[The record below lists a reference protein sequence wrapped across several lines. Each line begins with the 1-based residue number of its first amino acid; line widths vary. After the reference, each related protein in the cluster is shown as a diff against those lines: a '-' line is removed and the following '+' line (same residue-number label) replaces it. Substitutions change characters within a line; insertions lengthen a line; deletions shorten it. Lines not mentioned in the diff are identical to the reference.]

1 VNGLL
6 ATLLL
11 GATWMVPFALLLA
24 CLAGAVRDA
33 MPRLLWLAPLPGL
46 AAAALSL
53 GAPALELG
61 AGRLGL
67 VFELD
72 GPGALLLGVAALLW
86 SAAGAYAASYMRD
99 TTKPGRFV
107 ACWLLACT
115 GCLGVFVA
123 GDLVSLYA
131 MLAMLTLG
139 ASGLVIHDETP
150 QAWRSGSI
158 YLVLALL
165 AESVL
170 LVGLVMLAGE
180 IPGDSLSLRDAAAAL
195 AVSPDRDL
203 ILTLLVAGLGTKAG
217 LVPMHVWMPL
227 AHAAAPVPAS
237 AVLSGAVVKVGII
250 GLIRFLP
257 LSEAVPD
264 WGFVLTTAGFLTAF
278 YAVAI
283 GLTQR
288 HPKAVLAYSSVSQ
301 MGVVAAVLGMGL
313 AAGDAKAGMAAA
325 FYASHHVLVKG
336 ALFLSVGVIAAS
348 GPGRRA
354 MVLAPAMLLCLGL
367 GGLPFTGGAIAKYAV
382 KDQLDVG
389 VVGWLAAASAVGTT
403 LLMLH
408 FFRRLA
414 AYGSEDAQ
422 AKASMGLSWP
432 WLAMAAAA
440 LVLPWLLHP
449 LTGLGPTM
457 AAIAPKALW
466 ASLWPVALGAA
477 LAFALRGWAERLPKI
492 PQGDIAEAID
502 HASRA
507 ALAAG
512 PLYDRFDGV
521 IRGWPS
527 ATLAL
532 LLTAIAF
539 GAALIIPWT

>member
-1 VNGLL
+1 
-6 ATLLL
+6 
-11 GATWMVPFALLLA
+11 
-24 CLAGAVRDA
+24 
-33 MPRLLWLAPLPGL
+33 
-46 AAAALSL
+46 
-53 GAPALELG
+53 
-61 AGRLGL
+61 
-67 VFELD
+67 
-72 GPGALLLGVAALLW
+72 
-86 SAAGAYAASYMRD
+86 
-99 TTKPGRFV
+99 
-107 ACWLLACT
+107 
-115 GCLGVFVA
+115 
-123 GDLVSLYA
+123 
-131 MLAMLTLG
+131 
-139 ASGLVIHDETP
+139 
-150 QAWRSGSI
+150 
-158 YLVLALL
+158 
-165 AESVL
+165 
-170 LVGLVMLAGE
+170 
-180 IPGDSLSLRDAAAAL
+180 
-195 AVSPDRDL
+195 
-203 ILTLLVAGLGTKAG
+203 
-217 LVPMHVWMPL
+217 MHVWMPL

-257 LSEAVPD
+257 LSEALPD
-264 WGFVLTTAGFLTAF
+264 WGLVLTAVGFVTAF

-313 AAGDAKAGMAAA
+313 AAGDATAGMAAA

-348 GPGRRA
+348 GAGRRA
-354 MVLAPAMLLCLGL
+354 VVLVPALLLCLGL

-408 FFRRLA
+408 FFKRLA
-414 AYGSEDAQ
+414 SYGSDDPQ
-422 AKASMGLSWP
+422 ASATAGLRWP

-449 LTGLGPTM
+449 MTGLGPTV
-457 AAIAPKALW
+457 ASIAPKALW
-466 ASLWPVALGAA
+466 ASLWPVALGAG

-507 ALAAG
+507 ALAGG

-521 IRGWPS
+521 IRAWPA

-539 GAALIIPWT
+539 GAALIFPWT

>member
-1 VNGLL
+1 MSGSM

-11 GATWMVPFALLLA
+11 GATWAAPLALLLA
-24 CLAGAVRDA
+24 CLSGTLRRA
-33 MPRLLWLAPLPGL
+33 MPRLLALAPLPAF
-46 AAAALSL
+46 AAAAFALQ
-53 GAPALELG
+53 APALELG
-61 AGRLGL
+61 AGRLRL
-67 VFELD
+67 IFELD

-86 SAAGAYAASYMRD
+86 SAAGGYAASYMRG
-99 TTKPGRFV
+99 TPNPGRFV
-107 ACWLLACT
+107 ACWLMACT

-195 AVSPDRDL
+195 VDSPRRNL
-203 ILTLLVAGLGTKAG
+203 IMALLVAGFGTKAG

-237 AVLSGAVVKVGII
+237 SVLSGAVVKVGII

-257 LSEAVPD
+257 LSEATPD
-264 WGFVLTTAGFLTAF
+264 WGFVLTASGFVTAF

-301 MGVVAAVLGMGL
+301 MGVVVAVLGMGL
-313 AAGDAKAGMAAA
+313 AAGDASAGIAAA

-348 GPGRRA
+348 GAGRRA
-354 MVLAPAMLLCLGL
+354 VVLVPAMLLCLGL

-382 KDQLDVG
+382 KAQLDVG

-408 FFRRLA
+408 FFSRLA
-414 AYGSEDAQ
+414 SYGNEDLQ
-422 AKASMGLSWP
+422 GKASWGITTP
-432 WLAMAAAA
+432 WLAMATAA
-440 LVLPWLLHP
+440 LVLPWLLYP
-449 LTGLGPTM
+449 MTGLGP
-457 AAIAPKALW
+457 AVEAIAPRALW
-466 ASLWPVALGAA
+466 ASLWPVALGAG
-477 LAFALRGWAERLPKI
+477 LAFALRGWAERLPRI
-492 PQGDIAEAID
+492 PQGDIAEVID
-502 HASRA
+502 HAARA
-507 ALAAG
+507 AMAG
-512 PLYDRFDGV
+512 GLRFDRFDAV
-521 IRGWPS
+521 IRAWPA

-539 GAALIIPWT
+539 GAALIAP

>member
-1 VNGLL
+1 MSDPT

-11 GATWMVPFALLLA
+11 GATWAVPLALLLA
-24 CLAGAVRDA
+24 CASGGLRRV
-33 MPRLLWLAPLPGL
+33 MPRLLVLAPMPAL
-46 AAAALSL
+46 AAAIFAMQ
-53 GAPALELG
+53 APALQIG
-61 AGRLGL
+61 AGRLRL

-72 GPGALLLGVAALLW
+72 GSGALLLGVASLLW
-86 SAAGAYAASYMRD
+86 IAAGAYAATYMRD
-99 TTKPGRFV
+99 TSNPGRFV
-107 ACWLLACT
+107 ACWLMALT

-150 QAWRSGSI
+150 RAWRSGSI

-180 IPGDSLSLRDAAAAL
+180 IPGDSLAIRDAAAAL
-195 AVSPDRDL
+195 ASSPQRDL
-203 ILTLLVAGLGTKAG
+203 ILALLVAGFGTKAG

-237 AVLSGAVVKVGII
+237 SVLSGAVVKVGII

-257 LSEAVPD
+257 LSNSLPD
-264 WGFVLTTAGFLTAF
+264 WGLMLTVAGFVTAF
-278 YAVAI
+278 YGVAI

-313 AAGDAKAGMAAA
+313 AAGDATAGIAAA

-336 ALFLSVGVIAAS
+336 ALFLSVGVIAYTGAA
-348 GPGRRA
+348 RRA
-354 MVLAPAMLLCLGL
+354 TVLIPAALLCLGL
-367 GGLPFTGGAIAKYAV
+367 GGLPFTGGAIAKFAV
-382 KDQLDVG
+382 KDQLDVD
-389 VVGWLAAASAVGTT
+389 VVGWLAAASAAGTT

-408 FFRRLA
+408 FLGRLA
-414 AYGSEDAQ
+414 RSGAEDSRAT
-422 AKASMGLSWP
+422 ASAGLSVP
-432 WLAMAAAA
+432 WLAMAVAA
-440 LVLPWLLHP
+440 LVLPWLLYP
-449 LTGLGPTM
+449 ATGLGPV
-457 AAIAPKALW
+457 AEAIGPKALW
-466 ASLWPVALGAA
+466 AALWPVAIGAG
-477 LAFALRGWAERLPKI
+477 LAFALRGWAERMPRI
-492 PQGDIAEAID
+492 PEGDIAEAID
-502 HASRA
+502 HGSRA
-507 ALAAG
+507 ALG
-512 PLYDRFDGV
+512 WGTHFDRLDAV
-521 IRGWPS
+521 IRDWPA

-539 GAALIIPWT
+539 GVALIIL

>member
-1 VNGLL
+1 
-6 ATLLL
+6 
-11 GATWMVPFALLLA
+11 M
-24 CLAGAVRDA
+24 
-33 MPRLLWLAPLPGL
+33 
-46 AAAALSL
+46 
-53 GAPALELG
+53 
-61 AGRLGL
+61 
-67 VFELD
+67 
-72 GPGALLLGVAALLW
+72 
-86 SAAGAYAASYMRD
+86 
-99 TTKPGRFV
+99 
-107 ACWLLACT
+107 ACT

-139 ASGLVIHDETP
+139 ATGLVIHDETE

-180 IPGDSLSLRDAAAAL
+180 IPGDSLSLRDAATAL
-195 AVSPDRDL
+195 ARSPDRNL
-203 ILTLLVAGLGTKAG
+203 ILALLVAGLGTKAG

-257 LSEAVPD
+257 LPMAMPD
-264 WGFVLTTAGFLTAF
+264 WGFVLTAAGFVTAY

-313 AAGDAKAGMAAA
+313 AAGDATAGMAAA

-354 MVLAPAMLLCLGL
+354 MVLVPAMLLCLGL

-382 KDQLDVG
+382 KDQLDVD

-408 FFRRLA
+408 FYRRLA
-414 AYGSEDAQ
+414 AYGSDDAQ
-422 AKASMGLSWP
+422 AKASMGLRWP

-449 LTGLGPTM
+449 MTGLGPTV

-466 ASLWPVALGAA
+466 ASLWPVALGAGLA
-477 LAFALRGWAERLPKI
+477 LALRGWAERLPTI

-507 ALAAG
+507 ALAGG

-521 IRGWPS
+521 IRTWPA

-539 GAALIIPWT
+539 GAALIFPWT

>member
-1 VNGLL
+1 MSDHT

-11 GATWMVPFALLLA
+11 SATWGLPLALLFA
-24 CLAGAVRDA
+24 CLSGSLRRA
-33 MPRLLWLAPLPGL
+33 MPRLLVLAPLPAL
-46 AAAALSL
+46 AAAAFALH
-53 GAPALELG
+53 APALEIG
-61 AGRLGL
+61 AGRLRL
-67 VFELD
+67 IFELD

-86 SAAGAYAASYMRD
+86 SAAGAYAATYMRD
-99 TTKPGRFV
+99 TPNPGRFV
-107 ACWLLACT
+107 ACWLMACT

-139 ASGLVIHDETP
+139 ASGLVIHDETA

-180 IPGDSLSLRDAAAAL
+180 IPGDSLRLRDAAAAL
-195 AVSPDRDL
+195 ADSPRRDL
-203 ILTLLVAGLGTKAG
+203 IMALLVAGFGTKAG

-237 AVLSGAVVKVGII
+237 SVLSGAVVKVGII

-264 WGFVLTTAGFLTAF
+264 WGFVLTTVGFVTAF

-301 MGVVAAVLGMGL
+301 MGVVVAVLGMGL
-313 AAGDAKAGMAAA
+313 AAGDATAGIAAA

-348 GPGRRA
+348 GSGRRA
-354 MVLAPAMLLCLGL
+354 VVLVPAMLLCLGL

-382 KDQLDVG
+382 KAQLDVG
-389 VVGWLAAASAVGTT
+389 VVGWLAAASAIGTT

-408 FFRRLA
+408 FFSRLA
-414 AYGSEDAQ
+414 SYGSDDTR
-422 AKASMGLSWP
+422 ASASPGLTVP

-449 LTGLGPTM
+449 MTGLGPTVG
-457 AAIAPKALW
+457 AIAPKALW
-466 ASLWPVALGAA
+466 ASLWSVALGAG
-477 LAFALRGWAERLPKI
+477 LAFALRGWAERLPQI
-492 PQGDIAEAID
+492 PQGDIAEVID
-502 HASRA
+502 DAARA
-507 ALAAG
+507 ALAGGAG
-512 PLYDRFDGV
+512 YDRFDAV
-521 IRGWPS
+521 IRTWPA

-532 LLTAIAF
+532 LLTSIAF
-539 GAALIIPWT
+539 GVALIFPWT

>member
-1 VNGLL
+1 MSGQA

-11 GATWMVPFALLLA
+11 GATWAVPLALLFA
-24 CLAGAVRDA
+24 GMAGALRRVL
-33 MPRLLWLAPLPGL
+33 PRLLVLAPIPAL
-46 AAAALSL
+46 AAAAF
-53 GAPALELG
+53 AMETPALQIG
-61 AGRLGL
+61 TGRLRL

-72 GPGALLLGVAALLW
+72 RPGALLLGVASLLW
-86 SAAGAYAASYMRD
+86 IAAGAYAGTYMRD
-99 TTKPGRFV
+99 TSSPGRFV
-107 ACWLLACT
+107 ACWLMALT

-139 ASGLVIHDETP
+139 ASGLVIHDQTP
-150 QAWRSGSI
+150 RAWRAGSI

-180 IPGDSLSLRDAAAAL
+180 IPGDSLGVRDAATAL
-195 AVSPDRDL
+195 ATSSQRDL
-203 ILTLLVAGLGTKAG
+203 ILALLVAGLGTKAG

-227 AHAAAPVPAS
+227 AHGAAPVPAS
-237 AVLSGAVVKVGII
+237 SVLSGAVVKVGII

-257 LSEAVPD
+257 LSNSLPD
-264 WGFVLTTAGFLTAF
+264 WGLMLTAAGFVTAF
-278 YAVAI
+278 YGVAI

-301 MGVVAAVLGMGL
+301 MGVVVAVLGMGL
-313 AAGDAKAGMAAA
+313 AAGDATAAIAAA

-336 ALFLSVGVIAAS
+336 ALFLSVGVIAYS
-348 GPGRRA
+348 GAGSRKA
-354 MVLAPAMLLCLGL
+354 VLIPAALLCLGL

-389 VVGWLAAASAVGTT
+389 LVGWLAAASAAGTT

-408 FFRRLA
+408 FLGRLA
-414 AYGSEDAQ
+414 KSGAEDPRAT
-422 AKASMGLSWP
+422 ASPGLTVP
-432 WLAMAAAA
+432 WLAMAVAA
-440 LVLPWLLHP
+440 LVLPWLLYP
-449 LTGLGPTM
+449 GTGLAPTA
-457 AAIAPKALW
+457 AAIELKALW
-466 ASLWPVALGAA
+466 SSLWPVALGAG
-477 LAFALRGWAERLPKI
+477 LSFASRAWLEKLPRI
-492 PQGDIAEAID
+492 PEGDIAEAID
-502 HASRA
+502 LGSRA
-507 ALAAG
+507 ALGWGARF
-512 PLYDRFDGV
+512 DRFDAV
-521 IRGWPS
+521 IRDWPA

-539 GAALIIPWT
+539 AAALIIL

>member
-1 VNGLL
+1 MTGPL

-11 GATWMVPFALLLA
+11 GATWAAPFALLLA
-24 CLAGAVRDA
+24 CLAGAARRA

-46 AAAALSL
+46 AAAAF
-53 GAPALELG
+53 APAAPAFEIG
-61 AGRLGL
+61 AGRLRL
-67 VFELD
+67 LFELD

-86 SAAGAYAASYMRD
+86 SAAGAYAAAYMRN
-99 TTKPGRFV
+99 TPQPGRFV
-107 ACWLLACT
+107 ACWLMACT

-131 MLAMLTLG
+131 TLAMLTLG

-170 LVGLVMLAGE
+170 LVALVMLAGE

-195 AVSPDRDL
+195 ADSPRRNL
-203 ILTLLVAGLGTKAG
+203 IMALLVAGFGTKAG

-264 WGFVLTTAGFLTAF
+264 WGLVLTAAGFVTAF

-313 AAGDAKAGMAAA
+313 AAGDATAGMAAA

-336 ALFLSVGVIAAS
+336 ALFLSVGVIAAC
-348 GPGRRA
+348 GPGQRA
-354 MVLAPAMLLCLGL
+354 MVLVPAVLLCLGL

-403 LLMLH
+403 LLML
-408 FFRRLA
+408 L
-414 AYGSEDAQ
+414 
-422 AKASMGLSWP
+422 WP

-449 LTGLGPTM
+449 MTGLGPTM

-466 ASLWPVALGAA
+466 ASLWPVALGAGV
-477 LAFALRGWAERLPKI
+477 AFALRGWAERLPKI

-507 ALAAG
+507 ALAGG

-521 IRGWPS
+521 IRAWPA

-539 GAALIIPWT
+539 GAALIFPWT

>member
-1 VNGLL
+1 VNGSL

-11 GATWMVPFALLLA
+11 GATWMVPLVLLLA
-24 CLAGAVRDA
+24 CLSAAVRGA
-33 MPRLLWLAPLPGL
+33 MPRLLWLAPLPAL
-46 AAAALSL
+46 AAAALTL
-53 GAPALELG
+53 GAPALEMG
-61 AGRLGL
+61 ADRLRL

-86 SAAGAYAASYMRD
+86 SAAGAYAATYMRD
-99 TTKPGRFV
+99 TAKPGRFV
-107 ACWLLACT
+107 ACWLMACT

-131 MLAMLTLG
+131 MLAILTLG

-180 IPGDSLSLRDAAAAL
+180 IPGDSLRLRDAAVAL
-195 AVSPDRDL
+195 AGSPDRDL
-203 ILTLLVAGLGTKAG
+203 ILALLVAGFGTKAG

-257 LSEAVPD
+257 LSEAAPD
-264 WGFVLTTAGFLTAF
+264 WGLVLAAAGFVTAF

-313 AAGDAKAGMAAA
+313 AAGDATAGMAAA

-348 GPGRRA
+348 GAGRRA
-354 MVLAPAMLLCLGL
+354 VVRVPALLLCLGL
-367 GGLPFTGGAIAKYAV
+367 GGLPFTGGATAKYAV

-389 VVGWLAAASAVGTT
+389 MVGWLAAASAVGTT

-408 FFRRLA
+408 FFSRLA
-414 AYGSEDAQ
+414 AFGSDDPR
-422 AKASMGLSWP
+422 ASASLGLRWP

-449 LTGLGPTM
+449 LTGLGSTL
-457 AAIAPKALW
+457 ASIAPQALW
-466 ASLWPVALGAA
+466 ASLWPVALGAG

-507 ALAAG
+507 AMAG
-512 PLYDRFDGV
+512 GPFYDRFDGV
-521 IRGWPS
+521 IRGWPA

-539 GAALIIPWT
+539 GAALIVT

>member
-1 VNGLL
+1 MNGPL

-11 GATWMVPFALLLA
+11 GATWAAPFALLLA
-24 CLAGAVRDA
+24 CMAGAVRRA
-33 MPRLLWLAPLPGL
+33 MPQLLWLAPLPGL
-46 AAAALSL
+46 AAAAF
-53 GAPALELG
+53 APAAPAFEIG
-61 AGRLGL
+61 AGRLRL
-67 VFELD
+67 LFELD

-86 SAAGAYAASYMRD
+86 SAAGAYAATYMRD
-99 TTKPGRFV
+99 TPNPGRFV
-107 ACWLLACT
+107 ACWLMACT

-131 MLAMLTLG
+131 TLAMLTLG

-195 AVSPDRDL
+195 ADSPRRNL
-203 ILTLLVAGLGTKAG
+203 IMALLVAGFGTKAG

-264 WGFVLTTAGFLTAF
+264 WGLVLTSAGFVTAF

-313 AAGDAKAGMAAA
+313 AAGDATAGMAAA

-336 ALFLSVGVIAAS
+336 ALFLSVGVIAAC
-348 GPGRRA
+348 GPGQRA
-354 MVLAPAMLLCLGL
+354 VVLVPAVLLCLGL

-414 AYGSEDAQ
+414 SYGNEDPQ
-422 AKASMGLSWP
+422 AGATAGLRWP

-449 LTGLGPTM
+449 MTGLGPTM

-466 ASLWPVALGAA
+466 ASLWPVALGAG

-507 ALAAG
+507 ALAGG

-521 IRGWPS
+521 IRAWPA

-539 GAALIIPWT
+539 GAALIFPWT

>member
-1 VNGLL
+1 MSAHTG
-6 ATLLL
+6 TLLL
-11 GATWMVPFALLLA
+11 GATWAMPFALLVA
-24 CLAGAVRDA
+24 CLSGAVRRA
-33 MPRLLWLAPLPGL
+33 MPRWLWLAPLPAL
-46 AAAALSL
+46 AAAAFALHS
-53 GAPALELG
+53 PALEIG
-61 AGRLGL
+61 AGRLRL
-67 VFELD
+67 IFELD

-86 SAAGAYAASYMRD
+86 SAAGGYAATYMRD
-99 TTKPGRFV
+99 TRNGARFA
-107 ACWLLACT
+107 ACWLMACT

-139 ASGLVIHDETP
+139 ASGLVIHDETA
-150 QAWRSGSI
+150 QAWRSGAI

-180 IPGDSLSLRDAAAAL
+180 IPGDSLRLRDAAAAL
-195 AVSPDRDL
+195 AGSPDRDL
-203 ILTLLVAGLGTKAG
+203 ILTLLVAGFGTKAG

-237 AVLSGAVVKVGII
+237 SVLSGAVVKVGII

-257 LSEAVPD
+257 LSEAEPD
-264 WGFVLTTAGFLTAF
+264 WGFVLTAAGFVTAF
-278 YAVAI
+278 YGVAI

-301 MGVVAAVLGMGL
+301 MGVVVAVLGMGL
-313 AAGDAKAGMAAA
+313 AAGDATAGMAAA

-348 GPGRRA
+348 ATGQRA
-354 MVLAPAMLLCLGL
+354 LVLVPAMLLCLGL

-382 KDQLDVG
+382 KAQLDVG

-408 FFRRLA
+408 FFSRLA
-414 AYGSEDAQ
+414 SLGADDPQ
-422 AKASMGLSWP
+422 ATAPRGLTLP

-449 LTGLGPTM
+449 MTELGPTV
-457 AAIAPKALW
+457 AALAPGASW
-466 ASLWPVALGAA
+466 AALWPVALGAGLA
-477 LAFALRGWAERLPKI
+477 LVLRGWAERLPKI
-492 PQGDIAEAID
+492 PQGDIAESID
-502 HASRA
+502 RASRA
-507 ALAAG
+507 ALAGGAV
-512 PLYDRFDGV
+512 YDRFDAV
-521 IRGWPS
+521 IRSWPA

-539 GAALIIPWT
+539 GVTLIAS

>member
-1 VNGLL
+1 
-6 ATLLL
+6 
-11 GATWMVPFALLLA
+11 MR
-24 CLAGAVRDA
+24 C
-33 MPRLLWLAPLPGL
+33 
-46 AAAALSL
+46 AARCRGCSCSRRCRRSRRRRSRSQ
-53 GAPALELG
+53 APALEIG
-61 AGRLGL
+61 AGRLRL

-86 SAAGAYAASYMRD
+86 SAAGAYAATYMHD
-99 TTKPGRFV
+99 TPNPGRFV
-107 ACWLLACT
+107 ACWLMACA

-139 ASGLVIHDETP
+139 ASGLVIHDETA

-180 IPGDSLSLRDAAAAL
+180 IPGDSLRLRDAAAAL
-195 AVSPDRDL
+195 ADSPDRDL
-203 ILTLLVAGLGTKAG
+203 IMALLVAGFGTKAG

-237 AVLSGAVVKVGII
+237 SVLSGAVVKVGII

-257 LSEAVPD
+257 LSEAMPD
-264 WGFVLTTAGFLTAF
+264 WGFVLTAVGFVTAF

-288 HPKAVLAYSSVSQ
+288 HPEGGA
-301 MGVVAAVLGMGL
+301 GVFEREPDGRRRAVLGMGL
-313 AAGDAKAGMAAA
+313 AAGDATAGMAAA

-336 ALFLSVGVIAAS
+336 ALFLAVGVIAAS
-348 GPGRRA
+348 GAGRRTV
-354 MVLAPAMLLCLGL
+354 VLVPAVLLCLGL

-408 FFRRLA
+408 FCSRLA
-414 AYGSEDAQ
+414 SYGKRGPAGDGYTGPA
-422 AKASMGLSWP
+422 
-432 WLAMAAAA
+432 LAVARDGGRGAGAAVAAASHDRA
-440 LVLPWLLHP
+440 RSHGRRNRAEGSV
-449 LTGLGPTM
+449 GLAVARRARRGPR
-457 AAIAPKALW
+457 
-466 ASLWPVALGAA
+466 V
-477 LAFALRGWAERLPKI
+477 RRC
-492 PQGDIAEAID
+492 
-502 HASRA
+502 
-507 ALAAG
+507 AAG
-512 PLYDRFDGV
+512 RSACRRSRRATSPR
-521 IRGWPS
+521 RSTTPRAPRWPAVRSMTASTASS
-527 ATLAL
+527 APGLRRRWRCSSPRSRSA
-532 LLTAIAF
+532 
-539 GAALIIPWT
+539 PP

>member
-1 VNGLL
+1 MSDPT
-6 ATLLL
+6 ATMLL
-11 GATWMVPFALLLA
+11 GATWAVPLALLLA
-24 CLAGAVRDA
+24 CVSGGLRRV
-33 MPRLLWLAPLPGL
+33 MPRLLVLAPIPAL
-46 AAAALSL
+46 AAAIFAMQ
-53 GAPALELG
+53 APALQIG
-61 AGRLGL
+61 AGRLRL

-72 GPGALLLGVAALLW
+72 GPGALLLGVASLLW
-86 SAAGAYAASYMRD
+86 IAAGAYAATYMRD
-99 TTKPGRFV
+99 TSNPGRFV
-107 ACWLLACT
+107 ACWLMALT

-150 QAWRSGSI
+150 RAWRSGSI

-180 IPGDSLSLRDAAAAL
+180 IPGDSLGVRDAAAAL
-195 AVSPDRDL
+195 ASSPQRGL
-203 ILTLLVAGLGTKAG
+203 ILALLVAGFGTKAG

-237 AVLSGAVVKVGII
+237 SVLSGAVVKVGVI

-257 LSEAVPD
+257 LSNSLPD
-264 WGFVLTTAGFLTAF
+264 WGLVLTVAGFVTAF
-278 YAVAI
+278 YGVVI

-301 MGVVAAVLGMGL
+301 MGVVVAVLGMGL
-313 AAGDAKAGMAAA
+313 AAGDATAGIAAA

-336 ALFLSVGVIAAS
+336 ALFLSVGVIAYTGTA
-348 GPGRRA
+348 RRA
-354 MVLAPAMLLCLGL
+354 TVLIPAALLCLGL
-367 GGLPFTGGAIAKYAV
+367 GGLPFTGGAIAKFAV

-389 VVGWLAAASAVGTT
+389 VVGWLAAASAAGTT

-408 FFRRLA
+408 FLSRLA
-414 AYGSEDAQ
+414 KSGAEDPR
-422 AKASMGLSWP
+422 AKASEGLTVP
-432 WLAMAAAA
+432 WLAMAGAA
-440 LVLPWLLHP
+440 LVLPWLLYP
-449 LTGLGPTM
+449 VTGLGSATM
-457 AAIAPKALW
+457 ALEPKALW
-466 ASLWPVALGAA
+466 AALWPVALGAG
-477 LAFALRGWAERLPKI
+477 LAFALRGSVERLPRI
-492 PQGDIAEAID
+492 PEGDIAQVIEPG
-502 HASRA
+502 SRA
-507 ALAAG
+507 ALRG
-512 PLYDRFDGV
+512 SRGFDRLDEV
-521 IRGWPS
+521 IRDWPA

-539 GAALIIPWT
+539 GVALVIF